1 MYRVNVGKVTT
12 RMVSGPT
19 GRPALLGS
27 RPFASCAAGSYIALT
42 GVNTPSLHLQGRH
55 RLPPLTDMKIALY
68 LILTTVVLC
77 VSVVGYLVFRKPALQ
92 QDLSELKQDVGREVQ
107 ELYDATKDVGRDVK
121 EQVKDTVK

>member
-1 MYRVNVGKVTT
+1 
-12 RMVSGPT
+12 
-19 GRPALLGS
+19 
-27 RPFASCAAGSYIALT
+27 
-42 GVNTPSLHLQGRH
+42 
-55 RLPPLTDMKIALY
+55 MKIALY